1 MGYDDIE
8 AQHYILQE
16 FDSEKIIKA
25 RNVTFRE
32 SEVQSF
38 AAKETIS
45 PEHSNTVSPSMDCDD
60 DRSKGEVTKIPA
72 QGKVG
77 EVTRLHLCYSRSA

>member
-1 MGYDDIE
+1 MTAKFMGYDDRS
-8 AQHYILQE
+8 AAYILQE

-25 RNVTFRE
+25 RNITFRE

-45 PEHSNTVSPSMDCDD
+45 PEHSNTVSPNMDCDD
-60 DRSKGEVTKIPA
+60 DHSKDEDI
-72 QGKVG
+72 
-77 EVTRLHLCYSRSA
+77 